1 MENGLL
7 VYAKCTSYTIHN
19 CCVGTF
25 IPFLLLF
32 GLSVNHFDYR
42 DQLFH
47 FVTY

>member
-1 MENGLL
+1 MDSLL
-7 VYAKCTSYTIHN
+7 MLSVQHYTSHN

-32 GLSVNHFDYR
+32 GLSVNHSDYH
-42 DQLFH
+42 DLLFH

>member
-7 VYAKCTSYTIHN
+7 AYAKCTSYTSHN

-25 IPFLLLF
+25 ITCLLLF
-32 GLSVNHFDYR
+32 RLSVNHSDYH